1 MVIEV
6 DDSGW
11 GDLIGGVII
20 VMRRVET
27 DEKHV
32 GLIPVEYFRSPQFKY
47 QEYLRAATQII
58 LEGLDVLKTS
68 TDEAIHI
75 CTGFVF
81 SSARET
87 LNELGYK
94 VREVKITGAT
104 QELAESEFIKHLA
117 KMKVGKPKNIASMRS
132 FKGFLDWVK
141 EDLDSREKYVKT
153 GWSSW
158 NKYRE
163 EMQS

>member
-11 GDLIGGVII
+11 GDLVGGVVI
-20 VMRRVET
+20 VMRRAEA
-27 DEKHV
+27 DMNHV
-32 GLIPVEYFRSPQFKY
+32 GLIPVEYFRDPHFKY
-47 QEYLRAATQII
+47 QEYLRVATQII
-58 LEGLDVLKTS
+58 LEGLDILEVS
-68 TDEAIHI
+68 TGEELHV

-81 SSARET
+81 LSARET
-87 LNELGYK
+87 LKELGYK

-104 QELAESEFIKHLA
+104 QELAESEFIKSLA
-117 KMKVGKPKNIASMRS
+117 EMGIGKPKKIAAMRS

-141 EDLDSREKYVKT
+141 EDPDGRERYVKT

-158 NKYRE
+158 RKYRE
-163 EMQS
+163 EM

>member
-1 MVIEV
+1 MVIEI

-11 GDLIGGVII
+11 GDLVGGVVI

-27 DEKHV
+27 DENHV
-32 GLIPVEYFRSPQFKY
+32 GLIPMEYFRDPHFKY

-58 LEGLDVLKTS
+58 LEGLDILEASTS
-68 TDEAIHI
+68 EELHI
-75 CTGFVF
+75 CTGFIF

-87 LNELGYK
+87 LEELGYK

-104 QELAESEFIKHLA
+104 QELAEAEFIKSLA
-117 KMKVGKPKNIASMRS
+117 EMGTGKPNKIASMRS
-132 FKGFLDWVK
+132 FNGFLDWVK
-141 EDLDSREKYVKT
+141 EDPDGRERYVKT

-163 EMQS
+163 EMRS

>member
-11 GDLIGGVII
+11 GDLVGGVVI

-27 DEKHV
+27 GENHV
-32 GLIPVEYFRSPQFKY
+32 GLIPVEYFRDAQFKY
-47 QEYLRAATQII
+47 QEYVRAATQVI
-58 LEGLDVLKTS
+58 LEGLDILEASTS
-68 TDEAIHI
+68 EELHV
-75 CTGFVF
+75 CTGFIF

-87 LNELGYK
+87 LEELGYK

-104 QELAESEFIKHLA
+104 QELAEAEFIKSLA
-117 KMKVGKPKNIASMRS
+117 DMGIGKQKKIASMRS
-132 FKGFLDWVK
+132 FNGFLEWVK
-141 EDLDSREKYVKT
+141 EDPEGRERYVKT

-158 NKYRE
+158 RKYRE
-163 EMQS
+163 EMHS